1 VAIINYEGHIGV
13 IDRRSHLGAL
23 VDGKP
28 LGGAHGSPDPLF
40 FTGEE
45 GLLVLGTADSPFR
58 YSVMIRRP
66 KA

>member
-1 VAIINYEGHIGV
+1 V

-28 LGGAHGSPDPLF
+28 LGGAHGSPEPLF
-40 FTGEE
+40 FTGDE
-45 GLLVLGTADSPFR
+45 GLLVLGAADSPFR